1 MRYIVAAVLF
11 AAASLAYWYMIPT
24 FAIRWVAVSGL
35 CVLGAGLLGSHVWR
49 GRVLAPSRADW
60 AGMAFIGWITLSLA
74 WSSDQQAGAYQ
85 LMYIAMM
92 YGVFLTVEH
101 GLSKWRETL
110 PDLICVIFA
119 GALALLGWENRVH
132 GGFGNP
138 NWAVE
143 WLLIASPFVALRKW
157 AWPLLVLAVVYMLWF
172 NNSKAEFIALWL
184 VAVFG
189 LLLLRWWIT
198 APIVFIAPF
207 TAAALWPEMVTD
219 AVKFS
224 IISRVE
230 LWLNSTALW
239 LESPLIGHGL
249 GSYDV
254 EYPRMQEAHLAWFDS
269 TIFSNPVIYAGAA
282 HNEPLQV
289 LTELGAIGL
298 ILTGLFIWSL
308 GIRRW
313 GAPQCALLIAMTL
326 SLFSFPLQNPATAI
340 LVVISLGLVAAD
352 SRSGA
357 ADRRIR
363 NVRGIRHYGLRPLAL
378 WTDGFMGVS

>member
-207 TAAALWPEMVTD
+207 TAAALWPEMVTEEDMDRIAD
-219 AVKFS
+219 AVAEK
-224 IISRVE
+224 ISDVNGQEDPQRVDQESACPNLRPMEEWVTEDDPDSCRPCVLPVAMSWYAEE
-230 LWLNSTALW
+230 LRERGLNVLAD
-239 LESPLIGHGL
+239 EVDQAGRDG
-249 GSYDV
+249 DV
-254 EYPRMQEAHLAWFDS
+254 
-269 TIFSNPVIYAGAA
+269 AGAA
-282 HNEPLQV
+282 RALDSVKERVDPDVKTRLLEFDCATQSNAITSDETAFVSPGASSEPSPPDHHSPD
-289 LTELGAIGL
+289 TE
-298 ILTGLFIWSL
+298 
-308 GIRRW
+308 
-313 GAPQCALLIAMTL
+313 
-326 SLFSFPLQNPATAI
+326 
-340 LVVISLGLVAAD
+340 
-352 SRSGA
+352 
-357 ADRRIR
+357 
-363 NVRGIRHYGLRPLAL
+363 
-378 WTDGFMGVS
+378 